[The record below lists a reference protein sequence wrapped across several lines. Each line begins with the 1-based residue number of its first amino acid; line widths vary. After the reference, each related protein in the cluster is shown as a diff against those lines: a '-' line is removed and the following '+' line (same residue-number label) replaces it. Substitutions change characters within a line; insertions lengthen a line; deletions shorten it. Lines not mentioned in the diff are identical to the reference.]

1 MRYTSYIWSLGQLL
15 IFTLSVVSNWYD
27 PLVYGLS
34 ILSVLMVL
42 DKLGKGIVLR
52 EIIAL
57 HAVFICLLMPLVGYL
72 IYNRTNTL
80 ALVWVRYMP
89 INKEIYFNFCLP
101 AVCGFCMLLC
111 WPLTRENKSDFGAP
125 LKKIIANIG
134 NQLAGNQRIGIYL
147 LTVGVITNTF
157 VHYVPAFLQYVFTL
171 VYFSAFAGLLY
182 VFFAG
187 KFAYRRVILIA
198 FGLFI
203 IGVAL
208 RSGMF
213 TIIAYMGMTLFS
225 FFFIGMKASMLR
237 KTIYFLAAFL
247 LLAIIQS
254 VKPAYRHQISRNPDG
269 NKAQIFASL
278 VKKRLNSMDNIV
290 SPNNYFFLYYRA
302 NQGYNVGLVMRN
314 MPDATPHD
322 NGSYL
327 LVKIAAAFVPR
338 LLWPTKPEAGGIAN
352 MKYYAN
358 VTIVGFATDVGPLGE
373 AYGSFGVVG
382 GVIYMMLLGLFI
394 RFVYGRLFL
403 IAQKLPLII
412 LWIPVM
418 FYQVTYSS
426 ENDTLQILNSLI
438 KSAFFIFLLYR
449 FLPKLFRPDKKNV
462 ANISSTTG
470 GYSKLN
476 TSQNI

>member
-1 MRYTSYIWSLGQLL
+1 MRFTSYIWSLGQLL
-15 IFTLSVVSNWYD
+15 IFILSIVTNWYD
-27 PLVYGLS
+27 SLVYTLS
-34 ILSVLMVL
+34 IISVLMVL

-57 HAVFICLLMPLVGYL
+57 HAVFICLLMPLSGYL
-72 IYNRTNTL
+72 VYNRTNAL
-80 ALVWVRYMP
+80 ALLWARYMP
-89 INKEIYFNFCLP
+89 VSNETYFSFCLP

-111 WPLTRENKSDFGAP
+111 WPLNKENKSDVGAP
-125 LKKIIANIG
+125 LKKLITKISER
-134 NQLAGNQRIGIYL
+134 LEGNQRLGIYL
-147 LTVGVITNTF
+147 LTIGVIMNTF
-157 VHYVPAFLQYVFTL
+157 VHSVPTFLQYVFTL
-171 VYFSAFAGLLY
+171 FYFSAFAGILY
-182 VFFAG
+182 LYFAG
-187 KFAYRRVILIA
+187 KFPYKKVILIS

-225 FFFIGMKASMLR
+225 FFFLGKKASMLR

-254 VKPAYRHQISRNPDG
+254 VKPAYRKQITIHPDG
-269 NKAQIFASL
+269 NKAQMFIDLAT
-278 VKKRLNSMDNIV
+278 KRLNSLDNIV

-302 NQGYNVGLVMRN
+302 NQGFNIALVMRN
-314 MPDATPHD
+314 MPVVTPHD

-327 LVKIAAAFVPR
+327 MVKVAAAVVPR
-338 LLWPTKPEAGGIAN
+338 LLWPTKPEAGGVAN
-352 MKYYAN
+352 MKYYTN
-358 VTIVGFATDVGPLGE
+358 VNIKGYATNVGPVGE

-382 GVIYMMLLGLFI
+382 GIIYMMILGFFI
-394 RFVYGRLFL
+394 RFVYSRIFV
-403 IAQKLPLII
+403 IAQKMPLII

-438 KSAFFIFLLYR
+438 KSAFFIFILYKIYPLL
-449 FLPKLFRPDKKNV
+449 FKPEKKNAV
-462 ANISSTTG
+462 NTNLSQGTNSQ
-470 GYSKLN
+470 LR